1 MKKWK
6 LHAVHPRTNIPWSES
21 TCPVP
26 TCTVPCIEITCT
38 SFKLVASVWALWTT
52 GVWINLS
59 AIFSIHS
66 VQKAVP
72 GTIKPAILIVPASHG
87 QVILWN
93 NSSRLACAVKGSR
106 SIDIWIGYF
115 KSWNLK
121 VLNAWRKSPKMS
133 FIYVFFSPMVY
144 MLMVSVN
151 KKWFEILC
159 EIGLLKS
166 IPFTKHVH
174 SCGKEKAVYIT
185 F

>member
-1 MKKWK
+1 MQFILEQIFPGQNLLVQFLRAQFLAQKPLAPVSNWW
-6 LHAVHPRTNIPWSES
+6 LLCELSGPPESES
-21 TCPVP
+21 ICQQ
-26 TCTVPCIEITCT
+26 C
-38 SFKLVASVWALWTT
+38 
-52 GVWINLS
+52 LS
-59 AIFSIHS
+59 SIHS

-72 GTIKPAILIVPASHG
+72 GTIKSEILIVPASHG

-121 VLNAWRKSPKMS
+121 VLNAGRKSPNMS
-133 FIYVFFSPMVY
+133 FIYVFFRPMVY
-144 MLMVSVN
+144 TLMVSVN
-151 KKWFEILC
+151 KKWLEILC

-174 SCGKEKAVYIT
+174 SCGKEKVVYIT